1 MDPAAFLISV
11 PYLVALGCA
20 LVEHALESRF
30 VPRLKDQT
38 YISYIGLGM
47 IILGEVTRKLAV
59 VTASRN
65 FTHDIKVDRR
75 SDHQLV
81 THGIYRCGSVISQPL
96 LIMFWC
102 SSFLCGEA
110 CKSPPLGVSTN
121 PPTSSY
127 IMLCRF
133 SHRLTYPYL
142 YWGKYFS
149 GYTLSC
155 KKKWQRVHFLKYP
168 RLI

>member
-1 MDPAAFLISV
+1 MCCGLRLIEFVDPTALLISV

-20 LVEHALESRF
+20 LVEHALETWF

-65 FTHDIKVDRR
+65 FTHEIKVDWR

-81 THGIYRCGSVISQPL
+81 THGIYRCVSVISQPF
-96 LIMFWC
+96 LILFWS
-102 SSFLCGEA
+102 SSFLYGEA
-110 CKSPPLGVSTN
+110 CKSKPIVWRIYKSSCIHLHYALRILPLVAISISILGEIV
-121 PPTSSY
+121 
-127 IMLCRF
+127 L
-133 SHRLTYPYL
+133 
-142 YWGKYFS
+142 
-149 GYTLSC
+149 
-155 KKKWQRVHFLKYP
+155 
-168 RLI
+168 

>member
-20 LVEHALESRF
+20 LVEHALESWF

-81 THGIYRCGSVISQPL
+81 THGIYRCVSVISQPF
-96 LIMFWC
+96 LIMFWS
-102 SSFLCGEA
+102 SSFLCGGA
-110 CKSPPLGVSTN
+110 CKSKPILWRIYKSSCFYLHYALQVLPLVAISISILGGIV
-121 PPTSSY
+121 
-127 IMLCRF
+127 F
-133 SHRLTYPYL
+133 
-142 YWGKYFS
+142 
-149 GYTLSC
+149 
-155 KKKWQRVHFLKYP
+155 
-168 RLI
+168 